1 MKNQTQLSKLVKH
14 LNHEQLQE
22 LVKLCRRKL
31 EKNKCKNKDD
41 KQQGKMAKLNK
52 KRTILKHCVKACVN
66 ESKQNHKRFKIE
78 TFGTISDH
86 IDQEKVIEINNDL
99 QPND

>member
-41 KQQGKMAKLNK
+41 KQQGKMVKQSK
-52 KRTILKHCVKACVN
+52 KRTILKHCIKACVKN
-66 ESKQNHKRFKIE
+66 LRELSQPQERFAPKFKR
-78 TFGTISDH
+78 
-86 IDQEKVIEINNDL
+86 N
-99 QPND
+99 